1 MLDTEQPIIPV
12 FIRDEFVDSLGS
24 APKWRLELGLECL
37 AQKYKTYG
45 LDIIFKTGSADKVLT
60 ELINETNADKVV
72 WGRTYL
78 PPLNDRDA
86 KIKSLLKQKG
96 IMAKSFPG
104 HLLFEPWSVSPN
116 LVTFLKFTHRFGKQ
130 QGRKSIRFNYKGYS
144 DKEFKPTA

>member
-1 MLDTEQPIIPV
+1 MEKPIIYWIRRDFRIDNNPALKFAIDTEQPIIPV

-78 PPLNDRDA
+78 P
-86 KIKSLLKQKG
+86 
-96 IMAKSFPG
+96 
-104 HLLFEPWSVSPN
+104 H
-116 LVTFLKFTHRFGKQ
+116 
-130 QGRKSIRFNYKGYS
+130 
-144 DKEFKPTA
+144 